1 MGHSMNYHKDYGV
14 IVYGGEKLF
23 NSSLKM
29 RECLSDLR
37 LYNLD
42 KNEWKLP
49 RCYGDLIESRRN
61 HGSCIISK
69 FLFIIGGVGSTGKVL
84 NDIGM
89 LNLETLKWT

>member
-42 KNEWKLP
+42 KNE
-49 RCYGDLIESRRN
+49 
-61 HGSCIISK
+61 
-69 FLFIIGGVGSTGKVL
+69 
-84 NDIGM
+84 
-89 LNLETLKWT
+89 